1 MKEFCGHFMVFMR
14 SFCVFLARN
23 LFADVVSH
31 YLSMKI
37 YQNSTKTWYKNR
49 HYNLKEVYKLHPE
62 NLKQPIS
69 LYNLTIIM
77 IMRSTEKLKE
87 THKLCWPMKYM
98 LLICQLQNF
107 KSALKSPPLNS
118 PPLNSPPLNSPP
130 MKSPPLNSPPLKR
143 SMLEHPLLNCQ

>member
-23 LFADVVSH
+23 LFADDVSH

-37 YQNSTKTWYKNR
+37 YQNSAKTWYKN

-62 NLKQPIS
+62 NLKKTIS

-77 IMRSTEKLKE
+77 IMRSTEKLKNPP
-87 THKLCWPMKYM
+87 L
-98 LLICQLQNF
+98 
-107 KSALKSPPLNS
+107 KSLPLKSPPLKN
-118 PPLNSPPLNSPP
+118 PPLR
-130 MKSPPLNSPPLKR
+130 SPPLKY
-143 SMLEHPLLNCQ
+143 SKLKYLLLKHPQPNCQ

>member
-62 NLKQPIS
+62 NLKKNIS

-77 IMRSTEKLKE
+77 IMRSTEKLKN
-87 THKLCWPMKYM
+87 PP
-98 LLICQLQNF
+98 
-107 KSALKSPPLNS
+107 LKSPPL
-118 PPLNSPPLNSPP
+118 
-130 MKSPPLNSPPLKR
+130 KSPPLKNPPLRSPPLKY
-143 SMLEHPLLNCQ
+143 SKLKYLLLKHPQPNCQ